1 MLRLVLMLLI
11 VKPLHF
17 KWLIEIYDHMFYSEG
32 RDVCLK
38 SWEIGGI
45 FYAVEKFLEELPNL
59 DPWYWSPS
67 NEWYV
72 VLHEKPYFPGSG
84 ISQKAQKDQV
94 NIIFTSTFCL
104 F

>member
-45 FYAVEKFLEELPNL
+45 FYAVEKFLDELPNL
-59 DPWYWSPS
+59 DP
-67 NEWYV
+67 
-72 VLHEKPYFPGSG
+72 
-84 ISQKAQKDQV
+84 
-94 NIIFTSTFCL
+94 
-104 F
+104 